1 MKKRSILIVDD
12 DRLVLTGLRRDLESE
27 GYEVLTADSGEA
39 AVKACRADPPDLA
52 LLDVRMPGMP
62 GMEIARWLRAE
73 TDVAFVFLSAYGDRD
88 LVKEAAEHGA
98 LGYLVKP
105 VDIPQV
111 VAVLEP
117 ALARAEEIRNL
128 RRRET
133 SLSEGLTGKRTVS
146 AAVGIVMERY
156 RLTQQAAFESLR
168 AHARA
173 EQRKIEEVAADLIR
187 AAETLNGQHPA

>member
-1 MKKRSILIVDD
+1 VKKRSILIVDD